1 MRGPVTREAVGIALL
16 IVVATSAVYFQV
28 RTHDFVNLDDYTGIL
43 ENPRFLS
50 GFSVESVQSA
60 FVEPYQHNW
69 IPLNWI
75 SLHVDYVLYGR
86 EAGGYLLTNV
96 ALHILSALLLFGFL
110 LRTTGAVWCSGF
122 TGLVFA
128 VHPLH
133 VESVAWVSERK
144 DVLSG
149 LFFML
154 TLWAHARYAEGPA
167 RWRRFAPVV
176 IFLALGLLSKPMLV
190 TLPFVLLLVDFWPLG
205 RVSDASGER
214 LVDPERL
221 RRLAIEKL
229 PLLAIVIAAAAITY
243 AVQSATG
250 AVASLDRLP
259 LGDRVANAL
268 QSYVVYLS
276 QTLLPRGLAVLYPY
290 PASPDWAAAGA
301 AALLLV
307 GATVVAIYRAREQP
321 YLIVGW
327 LWFVGML
334 VPVVGIVQVG
344 LQAHADRYMYLP
356 QIGLCIAIAWAAADA
371 VGGSRSARLGL
382 AAVAALLVAWFGSLA
397 WQQTHHW
404 RDTLALYQRAL
415 AVTEDN
421 YLAHRGLADAL
432 MLEQRV
438 GDAQTHYAK
447 AAELRPGWSEA
458 ELGMADTLAAQGR
471 LGEALPIYERWMEA
485 SPDSARPVGSLGL
498 ALLRKGRFEEA
509 HARLEAGLR
518 LDPYASELWAG
529 LGIAL
534 AGLGNHE
541 ESIAA
546 YREALRLEPGQPT
559 ASNNLAWMLA
569 TAPDASLRDPAEA
582 VRVAEAAIRR
592 TPNDPPLLD
601 TLAAAY
607 AAAGRFG
614 DASKTAERAAWEAE
628 QRGATGLA
636 AQIRHR
642 AELYR
647 AGRSYVEAR

>member
-1 MRGPVTREAVGIALL
+1 VRERIGIALV
-16 IVVATSAVYFQV
+16 IVAACTAIYLQV
-28 RTHDFVNLDDYTGIL
+28 RDHEFVNFDDYEYVL
-43 ENPRFLS
+43 ENPSFLS
-50 GFSVESVQSA
+50 GFSFESVLRA
-60 FVEPYQHNW
+60 FAKPYEHNW
-69 IPLNWI
+69 IPLTWL

-86 EAGGYLLTNV
+86 EASGYLLTNLAIHV
-96 ALHILSALLLFGFL
+96 LSSLLLFGVL

-122 TGLVFA
+122 AALVFA

-133 VESVAWVSERK
+133 VESVAWVSGRK

-154 TLWAHARYAEGPA
+154 TLGSYARYAEGPA
-167 RWRRFAPVV
+167 RWRRFAPVAL
-176 IFLALGLLSKPMLV
+176 FLALGLLSKPMLV
-190 TLPFVLLLVDFWPLG
+190 TVPFVLLLLDFWPLG
-205 RVSDASGER
+205 RMSDASDGR

-229 PLLAIVIAAAAITY
+229 PLLAIVLAAATITY

-276 QTLLPRGLAVLYPY
+276 QTLLPWGLAALYSH
-290 PASPDWAAAGA
+290 PARPDWAAAGA
-301 AALLLV
+301 ALLLLV
-307 GATVVAIYRAREQP
+307 GATVVAIRRAREQP

-334 VPVVGIVQVG
+334 VPVIGIVQVG

-356 QIGLCIAIAWAAADA
+356 QIGLCLAIAWGAADA
-371 VGGSRSARLGL
+371 AGGTRAARIGL
-382 AAVAALLVAWFGSLA
+382 AALAALAIAWFGVLA

-404 RDTLALYQRAL
+404 RDTLALYGRAL
-415 AVTEDN
+415 EVSEDN
-421 YLAHRGLADAL
+421 YLAHCRLADAL
-432 MLEQRV
+432 LREQRV
-438 GDAQTHYAK
+438 GDAQVHYAK

-458 ELGMADTLAAQGR
+458 ELGLADTLAAQGR
-471 LGEALPIYERWMEA
+471 LGQALPIYERWMQV
-485 SPDSARPVGSLGL
+485 SPDWARPVGSLGL
-498 ALLRKGRFEEA
+498 ALLRRGSFEEA
-509 HARLEAGLR
+509 LAHLQAGLR
-518 LDPYASELWAG
+518 LEPGSSELHAG

-534 AGLGNHE
+534 AGLGRHE

-546 YREALRLEPGQPT
+546 YREALRLDPGAPT
-559 ASNNLAWMLA
+559 ASNNLAWTLA
-569 TAPDASLRDPAEA
+569 TSPDASLRDPVEA
-582 VRVAEAAIRR
+582 VRLAEAAIRR
-592 TPNDPPLLD
+592 APNDPPLLD

-607 AAAGRFG
+607 ASAGRFG

-628 QRGATGLA
+628 RRGAAGLA

-647 AGRSYVEAR
+647 TGHPYVEAR

>member
-1 MRGPVTREAVGIALL
+1 VVVGICLL
-16 IVVATSAVYFQV
+16 IVAITSAVFFQI
-28 RTHDFVNLDDYTGIL
+28 RSHDFVNLDDYDGIL
-43 ENPRFLS
+43 ENPHFLA
-50 GFSVESVQSA
+50 GFSLDSVWRA
-60 FVEPYQHNW
+60 FAEPYQHNW
-69 IPLNWI
+69 IPLNWL
-75 SLHVDYVLYGR
+75 SLHLDYVLYGR
-86 EAGGYLLTNV
+86 EAGGYLLTNL
-96 ALHILSALLLFGFL
+96 ALHILSSLLLFGFL
-110 LRTTGAVWCSGF
+110 LRTTSAVGCSGF
-122 TGLVFA
+122 AALVFA

-154 TLWAHARYAEGPA
+154 TLWAYARHAEGPA
-167 RWRRFAPVV
+167 RWRGLAPVAL
-176 IFLALGLLSKPMLV
+176 FLALGLLSKPMLV
-190 TLPFVLLLVDFWPLG
+190 TLPFVLLLLDLWPLG
-205 RVSDASGER
+205 RMADASDER
-214 LVDPERL
+214 IVDPERL
-221 RRLAIEKL
+221 RFLLVEKL
-229 PLLAIVIAAAAITY
+229 PLLAIVLAVSAITY
-243 AVQSATG
+243 AVQAATG

-259 LGDRVANAL
+259 LADRLANAL

-276 QTLLPRGLAVLYPY
+276 QTLVPRGLAVFYPY

-307 GATVVAIYRAREQP
+307 GATAVAAFRVRAQP
-321 YLIVGW
+321 YLVVGW

-334 VPVVGIVQVG
+334 VPVIGIVQVG

-356 QIGLCIAIAWAAADA
+356 QIGLSIAIAWGAIDA
-371 VGGSRSARLGL
+371 VGSSRVARTGL
-382 AAVAALLVAWFGSLA
+382 AAVAALVVACFGILA
-397 WQQTHHW
+397 WQQAHHW

-415 AVTEDN
+415 AVTEGN
-421 YLAHRGLADAL
+421 FLAHRALADAL
-432 MLEQRV
+432 L
-438 GDAQTHYAK
+438 DAQRIADARVHYAK

-471 LGEALPIYERWMEA
+471 LGEALPIYERWMQA

-498 ALLRKGRFEEA
+498 ALLRQGRFEEA
-509 HARLEAGLR
+509 HAHLEAGLR
-518 LDPYASELWAG
+518 LDPHASELHAG

-534 AGLGNHE
+534 AGLGRHE

-559 ASNNLAWMLA
+559 ASNNLAWALA
-569 TAPDASLRDPAEA
+569 TSSDASLRDPAEA
-582 VRVAEAAIRR
+582 VRVAEAAIRSA
-592 TPNDPPLLD
+592 PNDPPLLD

-607 AAAGRFG
+607 AAAGRLG

-647 AGRSYVEAR
+647 AGRPYVEAR